1 MHFIAPFLHDSNW
14 SLLFACKLHLSLS
27 ELAHPS
33 LLQLSYQKPH
43 FLPHEV
49 WLCRV
54 DWRERGN
61 CLDFFMAPESLG
73 CMQMIY
79 TSVNS
84 TCFNFH
90 KQIILHLMRSDQ
102 DEWMNDALNVP
113 PLTPELLGC
122 MWVNYTIISA
132 FCLQPVDKNH
142 PLFTSWGLILM
153 CGWTTWWMQC
163 PRLRSCLAAWM
174 WSSL

>member
-1 MHFIAPFLHDSNW
+1 
-14 SLLFACKLHLSLS
+14 
-27 ELAHPS
+27 
-33 LLQLSYQKPH
+33 
-43 FLPHEV
+43 
-49 WLCRV
+49 
-54 DWRERGN
+54 
-61 CLDFFMAPESLG
+61 MAPESLG

-122 MWVNYTIISA
+122 M
-132 FCLQPVDKNH
+132 
-142 PLFTSWGLILM
+142 
-153 CGWTTWWMQC
+153 
-163 PRLRSCLAAWM
+163 
-174 WSSL
+174 